1 MLLSKYVVIPMI
13 SHGITDLI
21 DYPRKTLLT
30 YGVLT
35 PILSQLNINQQ
46 FILLMGSS
54 IYHMKKDIPFNIK
67 GSIVLHGL
75 WLYEPII
82 APYFLCY
89 IHSPRHYLRTL
100 KAKPIQKLICISLMC
115 IISNYMIDN
124 LFILSKYF
132 GPLWWSPF
140 VLCHIVIH
148 DILSNFNPKKESI
161 KCSIWSWV
169 ISI

>member
-1 MLLSKYVVIPMI
+1 MLLSKYVVLPMI

-30 YGVLT
+30 YGLLT
-35 PILSQLNINQQ
+35 PILTQLNIDQQ

-54 IYHMKKDIPFNIK
+54 IYHMKKDVPFNIK

-89 IHSPRHYLRTL
+89 VHSPRHYIRSL
-100 KAKPIQKLICISLMC
+100 KSKTVQKLICISLMG
-115 IISNYMIDN
+115 IISNYMIDH
-124 LFILSKYF
+124 LYFLCKHF

-148 DILSNFNPKKESI
+148 DVLSNFNPIKKSI
-161 KCSIWSWV
+161 KNTIYSKI
-169 ISI
+169 ITI

>member
-35 PILSQLNINQQ
+35 PILSQLNIDQQ

-54 IYHMKKDIPFNIK
+54 IYHMKKDVPFNIK

-89 IHSPRHYLRTL
+89 VHSPRHYIRSL
-100 KAKPIQKLICISLMC
+100 KTKVGQKLICISLMC
-115 IISNYMIDN
+115 IISNYMIDH
-124 LFILSKYF
+124 LYVLYKHF
-132 GPLWWSPF
+132 GPLWWTPF

-148 DILSNFNPKKESI
+148 DVLSNFNSMKISI
-161 KCSIWSWV
+161 KSTIC
-169 ISI
+169 